1 MNQTARIISIYA
13 ADTSGFCS
21 ALYEYGGMSVIHD
34 ASGCNS
40 TYTTHDEPR
49 WYDMDSMMYISGLTE
64 SDAVM
69 GNDEKFISDLC
80 LAAEELNPKFVAI
93 CASALPAMVGI
104 DMQAI
109 AYEVESRTGIP
120 SFEVKTNAMQS
131 YITGAANAF
140 VELARRFALRQD
152 DTTDSNVSVHENKNT
167 MSDQENESSLSV
179 KENGNTSS
187 ISVNILGLTPL
198 DFPLYSTTKLIR
210 QWLES
215 EGFTVNAFVG
225 MDTDLE
231 DIRRLPKADVNL
243 VISSI
248 GRPLAD
254 YLMNEYGL
262 PYVIGTPYGKSFA
275 GYLADKL
282 KQAAADKKCINAVKL
297 CREETYPESG
307 KNISEEN
314 ISEESRNTKISI
326 IGESILSTSLAAA
339 LLLEKGVQARVLE
352 SIGDG
357 DMSVLRTSGSADAA
371 LMNYEEKSTTP
382 MLFDVSCTE
391 ENELEN
397 ELSKSDI
404 IIADPLF
411 EPICGGKHFIRL
423 PHRAFSGR
431 TFDREEKQLIGDIS
445 YVSNN

>member
-152 DTTDSNVSVHENKNT
+152 DTTDSNVSV
-167 MSDQENESSLSV
+167 

-314 ISEESRNTKISI
+314 ISEENISEENISEESRNTKISI

-357 DMSVLRTSGSADAA
+357 DMSVLKTDGPKDESDI
-371 LMNYEEKSTTP
+371 
-382 MLFDVSCTE
+382 SCTE
-391 ENELEN
+391 EDELEK

-445 YVSNN
+445 YVTNN